1 MNSNQAILRKEMHRK
16 ILANF
21 KEKDPKERKLASDAV
36 VEILKNAKMRVEATG
51 LGELMECLKGGI
63 KDANKAVLRGNI

>member
-1 MNSNQAILRKEMHRK
+1 MPREDITKALNKK
-16 ILANF
+16 IIANF